1 MRYVAPVMIF
11 VYAAPYAPNFG
22 IREILLNKVV
32 NPTTNEA
39 FLSLVPRPFACINLL

>member
-22 IREILLNKVV
+22 IREILLNNIAV
-32 NPTTNEA
+32 
-39 FLSLVPRPFACINLL
+39 R